1 MNTMIRTEE
10 MLLNMGPQHPSTHGV
25 LRLVLELD
33 GEKVLKATPH
43 VGYLHRGIE
52 KLSESRLYNQII
64 PLTDRF
70 DYVASMTNN
79 FAYVRAVEKLL
90 QIKVPER
97 AEYIRTIVAELQR
110 IASHLLWLG
119 THAIDLGAMTVF
131 FFCFRERELVLDL
144 FEIICG
150 ARLTTSYYIPGGV
163 RRDAASEFIDK
174 AYKFI
179 EIFPSRID
187 EYDTLIKNNRI
198 WLGRTKGVG
207 VISAEDAINFGL
219 SGPTLRGSGVNYDI
233 RKAEPY
239 AAYDKVDFVVP
250 LGKNGDVYDRYLIR
264 VEEMRQS
271 RMIIKQCLDKMPK
284 GEFLIND
291 PKIVLPPKKKTMT
304 DIESLIHHFKLV
316 TEGYK
321 TPPGEVYCATEVP
334 KGELG
339 IYIVS
344 DGSSRPYRMKVRA
357 PSFVHLGAFDYMAKG
372 HMIADVIAI
381 IGTIDIVLGEV
392 DR

>member
-1 MNTMIRTEE
+1 MTRTEE

-25 LRLVLELD
+25 LRLVLQLD
-33 GEKVLKATPH
+33 GEKVIKATPH

-52 KLSESRLYNQII
+52 KLSESRLYNQVI

-90 QIKVPER
+90 QIKAPER
-97 AEYIRTIVAELQR
+97 AEYIRTIIAEFQR

-131 FFCFRERELVLDL
+131 FYCFRERELVLDL

-174 AYKFI
+174 AYKFT
-179 EIFPSRID
+179 EIFPSKVD

-198 WLGRTKGVG
+198 WLGRTKGIG
-207 VISAEDAINFGL
+207 IISAEDAINFGL

-239 AAYDKVDFVVP
+239 AAYDKIEFDVP

-271 RMIIKQCLDKMPK
+271 NRIIKQCLDKMPK
-284 GEFLIND
+284 GPVLIDN
-291 PKIVLPPKKKTMT
+291 PKIVLPEKKKTMT
-304 DIESLIHHFKLV
+304 EIESLIHHFKLV
-316 TEGYK
+316 SEGYK
-321 TPPGEVYCATEVP
+321 TPPGEVYCSTEVP

-344 DGSSRPYRMKVRA
+344 DGSNKPYRMKVRA
-357 PSFVHLGAFDYMAKG
+357 PSFVHLGAFDYMSKG
-372 HMIADVIAI
+372 HMIADIIAI

>member
-1 MNTMIRTEE
+1 MTRTEE

-25 LRLVLELD
+25 LRLVLQLD

-90 QIKVPER
+90 QIKAPER
-97 AEYIRTIVAELQR
+97 AEYIRTIIAEFQR

-131 FFCFRERELVLDL
+131 FYCFRERELVLDL

-174 AYKFI
+174 AYKFT
-179 EIFPSRID
+179 EIFPSKVD

-198 WLGRTKGVG
+198 WLGRTKGIG

-219 SGPTLRGSGVNYDI
+219 SGPTLRGSGVNYDV

-239 AAYDKVDFVVP
+239 AAYDKIEFDVP

-271 RMIIKQCLDKMPK
+271 NRIIKQCLDKMPK
-284 GEFLIND
+284 GPVVIDN
-291 PKIVLPPKKKTMT
+291 PKIVLPEKKKTMT
-304 DIESLIHHFKLV
+304 EIESLIHHFKLV
-316 TEGYK
+316 SEGYK
-321 TPPGEVYCATEVP
+321 TPPGEVYCGTEAP

-344 DGSSRPYRMKVRA
+344 DGSNKPYRMKVRA
-357 PSFVHLGAFDYMAKG
+357 PSFVHLGAFDYMSKG
-372 HMIADVIAI
+372 HMIADIIAI

>member
-1 MNTMIRTEE
+1 MIRTEE

>member
-33 GEKVLKATPH
+33 GEKVIKAIPH

-90 QIKVPER
+90 SIKAPER

-174 AYKFI
+174 AYKFT

-198 WLGRTKGVG
+198 WLGRTKGIG

-219 SGPTLRGSGVNYDI
+219 SGPTLRGSGVNYDV

-239 AAYDKVDFVVP
+239 AAYDKIEFDVP

-271 RMIIKQCLDKMPK
+271 NRIIKQCLDKMPK

-357 PSFVHLGAFDYMAKG
+357 PSFVHLGAFEYMSRG
-372 HMIADVIAI
+372 HMIADIIAI

>member
-344 DGSSRPYRMKVRA
+344 DGSNKPYRMKVKA

>member
-1 MNTMIRTEE
+1 MTRTEE

-25 LRLVLELD
+25 LRLVLQLD
-33 GEKVLKATPH
+33 GEKVIKATPH

-90 QIKVPER
+90 QIKAPER
-97 AEYIRTIVAELQR
+97 AEYIRTIIAEFQR

-131 FFCFRERELVLDL
+131 FYCFRERELVLDL

-174 AYKFI
+174 AYKFT
-179 EIFPSRID
+179 EIFPSKVD

-198 WLGRTKGVG
+198 WLGRTKGIG
-207 VISAEDAINFGL
+207 IISAEDAINFGL
-219 SGPTLRGSGVNYDI
+219 SGPTLRGSGVNYDV

-239 AAYDKVDFVVP
+239 AAYDKIEFDVP

-271 RMIIKQCLDKMPK
+271 IKIIKQCLDKMPK
-284 GEFLIND
+284 GPVVIDN
-291 PKIVLPPKKKTMT
+291 PKIVLPEKKKTMT
-304 DIESLIHHFKLV
+304 EIESLIHHFKLV
-316 TEGYK
+316 SEGYK
-321 TPPGEVYCATEVP
+321 TPPGEVYCSTEAP

-344 DGSSRPYRMKVRA
+344 DGSNKPYRMKVRA
-357 PSFVHLGAFDYMAKG
+357 PSFVHLGAFDYMSKG
-372 HMIADVIAI
+372 HMIADIIAI

>member
-1 MNTMIRTEE
+1 MTRTEE

-25 LRLVLELD
+25 LRLVLQLD

-90 QIKVPER
+90 QIKAPER
-97 AEYIRTIVAELQR
+97 AEYIRTIIAEFQR

-131 FFCFRERELVLDL
+131 FYCFRERELVLDL

-174 AYKFI
+174 AYKFT
-179 EIFPSRID
+179 EIFPSKVD

-198 WLGRTKGVG
+198 WLGRTKGIG

-219 SGPTLRGSGVNYDI
+219 SGPTLRGSGVNYDV

-239 AAYDKVDFVVP
+239 AAYDKIEFDVP

-271 RMIIKQCLDKMPK
+271 IKIIKQCLDKMPK
-284 GEFLIND
+284 GPVVIDN
-291 PKIVLPPKKKTMT
+291 PKIVLPEKKKTMT
-304 DIESLIHHFKLV
+304 EIESLIHHFKLV
-316 TEGYK
+316 SEGYK
-321 TPPGEVYCATEVP
+321 TPPGEVYCSTEAP

-344 DGSSRPYRMKVRA
+344 DGSNKPYRMKVRA
-357 PSFVHLGAFDYMAKG
+357 PSFVHLGAFDYMSKG
-372 HMIADVIAI
+372 HMIADIIAI